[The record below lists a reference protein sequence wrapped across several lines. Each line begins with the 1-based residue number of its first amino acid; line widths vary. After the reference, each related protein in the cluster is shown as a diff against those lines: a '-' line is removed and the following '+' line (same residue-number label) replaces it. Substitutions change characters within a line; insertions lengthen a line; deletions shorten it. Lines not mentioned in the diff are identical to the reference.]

1 MDNNLTQ
8 ILNDAAAHAKLKEH
22 RISRDEAL
30 DLAFEGWRIASGRCG
45 DRPYEVD
52 WTRWTEVHLYVTV
65 SGKFVTSIERHSRW
79 QGQNSRY
86 DATVHDSFAEA
97 RDELIGAA
105 RLAITCLQGEMTIN
119 AAAIGAQVRS
129 LAADLLSAS
138 GLTRDELGD
147 LLAFD

>member
-8 ILNDAAAHAKLKEH
+8 ILNDAAEHTQVKEH
-22 RISRDEAL
+22 RIPRDEAL
-30 DLAFEGWRIASGRCG
+30 DLAFDGWKVAVGRCG

-52 WTRWTEVHLYVTV
+52 WTRWTVVALYVTT

-97 RDELIGAA
+97 VEHLREENDG
-105 RLAITCLQGEMTIN
+105 RLGPASKAMVEN
-119 AAAIGAQVRS
+119 AVSNIPS
-129 LAADLLSAS
+129 LAGADVE
-138 GLTRDELGD
+138 RV
-147 LLAFD
+147 